1 MLIKRPDFAARSS
14 CMVNV
19 GATQFRGR
27 NEAFARCL
35 RATMPTS
42 EASADRVTVL
52 NPARSSHQIVF
63 LMLGALA
70 LFQQEPKIKKCVAS
84 EI

>member
-1 MLIKRPDFAARSS
+1 
-14 CMVNV
+14 
-19 GATQFRGR
+19 
-27 NEAFARCL
+27 
-35 RATMPTS
+35 MPTS

-52 NPARSSHQIVF
+52 SPARSSHQIVV